1 MKYYSISKKLIA
13 NVRNFYTI
21 SLYKKN
27 SKINKD
33 DLFLGWGR
41 KKSGLKAINL
51 AKKYKAKFILLE
63 DGFIRSLNLGVEN
76 SPSFSMVKDDIGI
89 YYDAT
94 APSKLENLLNTYEFK
109 DE

>member
-1 MKYYSISKKLIA
+1 MKHYSISKKLIA

-41 KKSGLKAINL
+41 KKSGLKA
-51 AKKYKAKFILLE
+51 
-63 DGFIRSLNLGVEN
+63 
-76 SPSFSMVKDDIGI
+76 
-89 YYDAT
+89 
-94 APSKLENLLNTYEFK
+94 
-109 DE
+109 